1 MEVLG
6 SASATKNLGKHQLS
20 HCAHCQQERQFNLHL
35 QYHYAHLWHAIKW
48 VKRAEYQSLC
58 EVCQLGAPIE
68 QQIAQTT
75 LGKHP
80 IPFVTRYGIGVLF
93 GLLAS
98 SSLLWLTVEK
108 VSSNNALVRDRAYI
122 ATPLPNDVYAVDL
135 AKIMNTPAS
144 STDAEYKYGMLKL
157 QSASA
162 DKMHFF
168 ISNQS
173 FNRMNG
179 VKQDLSSGKYKENFY
194 FSNVV
199 LTISKAEILMLRET
213 GSINSIVR

>member
-6 SASATKNLGKHQLS
+6 AGSATKNLGQHTQKY
-20 HCAHCQQERQFNLHL
+20 CAHCQQEHPFNLHL
-35 QYHYAHLWHAIKW
+35 QYRYAHLWHVVKW
-48 VKRAEYQSLC
+48 VKQTEYQSLC
-58 EVCQLGAPIE
+58 TVCQQGNAIDQPA
-68 QQIAQTT
+68 AQAA

-80 IPFVTRYGIGVLF
+80 LPFVTRYGIGLLF
-93 GLLAS
+93 GFFAS
-98 SSLLWLTVEK
+98 ASLLWLGVEQ
-108 VSSNNALVRDRAYI
+108 VGNSRALARDLAYI
-122 ATPLPNDVYAVDL
+122 AAPLPNDVYAADL

-144 STDAEYKYGMLKL
+144 SSDAEYKYGMLKL

-213 GSINSIVR
+213 GSISSIVR